1 MKKTKILVPA
11 MGMLLLSTAAS
22 ITGTVAWFAANASV
36 TATGMQITAKTDNTY
51 LLISKTNTTAS
62 AIQSENVKTVA
73 IGMTAEDSQVYPS
86 APVRSAAEAA
96 YLTTSG
102 KTVSGAAIT
111 TAGAQVT
118 DTATAAAVT
127 NWYTAA
133 ALGPGASTIDDTTA
147 VQLES
152 FTNYVWVQNLYLT
165 VASGS
170 NAARN
175 LSITATF
182 TQKTGGE
189 DLSAV
194 KMIVTTNDGGF
205 ALLTSSAATADIKGT
220 NTNITDSTVRIVTL
234 YLYYDG
240 NDSNVYTN
248 NMADLSGADISVRL
262 DVESAVGA

>member
-1 MKKTKILVPA
+1 

-51 LLISKTNTTAS
+51 LLISSSATTA
-62 AIQSENVKTVA
+62 AGIQSENVKTVN
-73 IGMTAEDSQVYPS
+73 IGMTAQQSQVYPS
-86 APVRSAAEAA
+86 APCLTAAEAA
-96 YLTTSG
+96 YLPASTG
-102 KTVSGAAIT
+102 KTVSGTAIT

-118 DTATAAAVT
+118 NAATAAAVT

-133 ALGPGASTIDDTTA
+133 ALGPGAATIDTETA

-152 FTNYVWVQNLYLT
+152 FTNYVFVQNLYLT
-165 VASGS
+165 VAAGS

-189 DLSAV
+189 DVSAV
-194 KMIVTTNDGGF
+194 KMIAVTDDGGF
-205 ALLTSSAATADIKGT
+205 AVLSSASASADIKGT
-220 NTNITDSTVRIVTL
+220 NTSITDSTVRTVTL

-240 NDSNVYTN
+240 NDTNVYTN

-262 DVESAVGA
+262 DVDSAVGA